1 MKALI
6 YLYFFIDTLMND
18 ILFIEIIHFV
28 QRNL

>member
-1 MKALI
+1 MKALT
-6 YLYFFIDTLMND
+6 YLYFFIDTLTND